1 MKLEEYKKK
10 QLQSLKLP
18 SNLEIKTKNITP
30 YTLLKIHDDL
40 DIEFDSDKAYSAE
53 VIERLFREFIVSP
66 KIPKEIKIDELERE
80 DFIFL
85 HNLIFEKV
93 TFPEEEKKEEKSN

>member
-1 MKLEEYKKK
+1 MKIEEYKKK
-10 QLQSLKLP
+10 SLEEVKCP
-18 SNLEIKTKNITP
+18 SGLVIKTKNITP
-30 YTLLKIHDDL
+30 YTLLKIHDEL

-53 VIERLFREFIVSP
+53 VLEHLFREFILSP
-66 KIPKEIKIDELERE
+66 KIPKEIKIDEFERE

-93 TFPEEEKKEEKSN
+93 TFPEEEEKSD